1 MKIGI
6 IGHGFVGGAVDYG
19 FTNVKKFIVD
29 PKYNTTIG
37 DLYKFGPDVVFVCV
51 PTPMGEDRCIDA
63 SIVEKVVDEFVR
75 VFSQTPCDIP
85 LIIKST
91 VTPDHLEKFAERYHG
106 LVFNPEFLTER
117 NAKQDFIDANFHILG
132 GNNFEILKKVKMI
145 YLEHSNCKTTKF
157 FFTSI
162 RLASLAKYSINS
174 FLATKVIFFNH
185 MHSLIGNQTE
195 YDILADI
202 MRHEPRIGT
211 SHLNVPGFEDKFGY
225 GGTCFPKDTNA
236 LYKYSENAGVPH
248 ELLKTTI
255 ECNEKIRND

>member
-19 FTNVKKFIVD
+19 FTNVKKFLVD
-29 PKYNTTIG
+29 TKYNTTIE
-37 DLYKFGPDVVFVCV
+37 DLFKFKPDAVFVCV

-63 SIVEKVVDEFVR
+63 SIVEGVVDEFIR
-75 VFSQTPCDIP
+75 VFGKSSEVP

-91 VTPDHLEKFAERYHG
+91 VTPDHLEKFAEKYVR

-132 GNNFEILKKVKMI
+132 GDDFEVLKFVKDI
-145 YLEHSNCKTTKF
+145 YLEYSNCKTDKF

-162 RLASLAKYSINS
+162 RLASLAKYTINS

-185 MHSLIGNQTE
+185 MHSLIGNQSE
-195 YDILADI
+195 YDVLADI

-236 LYKYSENAGVPH
+236 LYKYSENAGFPH

>member
-19 FTNVKKFIVD
+19 FTNVKKFLVD
-29 PKYNTTIG
+29 TKYNTTIE
-37 DLYKFGPDVVFVCV
+37 DLFKFRPDAVFVCV
-51 PTPMGEDRCIDA
+51 PTPMGEDRRIDA
-63 SIVEKVVDEFVR
+63 SIVDGVVDEFIR
-75 VFSQTPCDIP
+75 VFSKSSKVP

-91 VTPDHLEKFAERYHG
+91 VTPDHLEKFAEKYDR

-132 GNNFEILKKVKMI
+132 GNDFEVLKLVKEI
-145 YLEHSNCKTTKF
+145 YLEHSNCKTEKF

-162 RLASLAKYSINS
+162 RLASLAKYTINS

-185 MHSLIGNQTE
+185 MHSLIGNQSE
-195 YDILADI
+195 YDVLADI
-202 MRHEPRIGT
+202 MRHEPRIGS

-236 LYKYSENAGVPH
+236 LYKYSENAGFPH

>member
-1 MKIGI
+1 MNIGI

-29 PKYNTTIG
+29 PKYGTTIE
-37 DLYKFGPDVVFVCV
+37 DLHKFEPQAVFVCV
-51 PTPMGEDRCIDA
+51 PTPMGEDGSIDA
-63 SIVEKVVDEFVR
+63 SIVESVVNQFVECFGPQSN
-75 VFSQTPCDIP
+75 VP

-91 VTPDHLEKFAERYHG
+91 VTPDHLENFAKKYKS

-132 GNNFEILKKVKMI
+132 GDDYDILKKVKDI
-145 YLEHSNCKTTKF
+145 YKEYSNCKTTKF

-174 FLATKVIFFNH
+174 FLATKVIFFNY
-185 MHSLIGNQTE
+185 MHSLIGNQSE

-211 SHLNVPGFEDKFGY
+211 SHLNVPGFENKFGY

-248 ELLKTTI
+248 ELLKSTI